1 MGWTR
6 YLRRSRHDADF
17 AREVA
22 SYIDIETD
30 DNVAR
35 GMTPAAARTA
45 AIRKFGN
52 PTRMREDVYLMNS
65 IGPIETLWQDLR
77 YALRLLARDKA
88 FALAAVLSL
97 TLGIG
102 ANTAIFQLLD
112 AVRLQTLPVDR
123 PQELA
128 EMRIGTDSSRTGSF
142 NGRRPNFTYPMWEEL
157 QRQQQAFSPPFAWSS
172 RRFDT
177 SPGGEVHFVEGLFVS
192 GAYFEQLGVRP
203 LLGRVLTPADDYRG
217 CGISGA
223 VISYAYWQRE
233 LGGDLAVLTR
243 AISLDGFRFPIVGV
257 TPPAFF
263 GMEVGRMYDVA
274 VPTCSDDVFTH
285 GTTIVGIGT
294 TRESR
299 IERRDMWW
307 LAVAGRLKPGWTL
320 ERATEHLTSISARLF
335 KATLSPTYGAEDA
348 SHYLSF
354 KLNAFPAAAGVSN
367 LRRDFQEPLLVLLV
381 IAGLVLM
388 IACANLANLLLARAT
403 ARGREIAVRLAIGA
417 SRARIVRQL
426 IVESAVLAVAGAMC
440 GTIVAGMVSR
450 LLVSMLA
457 GGNPAVSLD
466 LAWNWRMLA
475 FTSGVASLACLL
487 FGVAPAL
494 RATALSPNAVLKSA
508 GRGLTAGRER
518 FGLRRGLVVTQVA
531 LSMVLLLGALLF
543 TRTLYNVLTT
553 SAGFDHERLVVA
565 SVSHLSRA
573 GERDQQDVRRELRD
587 RLAALP
593 DVATVAQAR
602 SVPLGFGGW
611 WNEYVR
617 VEGAPPPKSRV
628 SNFNHVS
635 RGYFATLG
643 VPIVAGRDFADS
655 DTRQSVDVAIVSKAF
670 VEQFIPDGR
679 ALGRIV
685 RVELAPGQPE
695 PPYEIVGVA
704 EDTKVQHLRDE
715 IKPMVYLA
723 STQEDGPGNAAQFIL
738 RPRGAAAALMPS
750 VTRAVAEFSPNVNVE
765 LRMLDAS
772 IQDSLLRERLM
783 ASLSAAFGG
792 LALLLAAIGLYGV
805 MSYTVARR
813 TNEIGI
819 RMAMGAE
826 GHDVVRMV
834 LGEAAWLIAAG
845 IVAGTGLALAGGRL
859 ARSLLFQLSPT
870 DPATVATAMALLIIV
885 GLIAGT
891 GPARRASRVDPVIAL
906 RDE

>member
-35 GMTPAAARTA
+35 GMTPEAARAA

-52 PTRMREDVYLMNS
+52 PTRVREDVYLMNS
-65 IGPIETLWQDLR
+65 IGPIEMLWQDLR
-77 YALRLLARDKA
+77 YALRLLVRDKA

-102 ANTAIFQLLD
+102 ANTAIFQLID

-128 EMRIGTDSSRTGSF
+128 EVRIGTDGSRTGSF

-157 QRQQQAFSPPFAWSS
+157 QRQQQAFSPLFAWGS

-217 CGISGA
+217 CGVSGA

-233 LGGDLAVLTR
+233 LGADPAVLTR

-263 GMEVGRMYDVA
+263 GMEVGRTYDVA
-274 VPTCSDDVFTH
+274 IPTCSDDVFTL
-285 GTTIVGIGT
+285 GTTVAIGT
-294 TRESR
+294 QRASR
-299 IERRDMWW
+299 FERRDMWW
-307 LAVAGRLKPGWTL
+307 LAVAGRLKPVWTV

-335 KATLSPTYGAEDA
+335 EATVSPTYGAEDA

-354 KLNAFPAAAGVSN
+354 KLNAFPIAAGVSN

-381 IAGLVLM
+381 TAGLVLV
-388 IACANLANLLLARAT
+388 IACANLANLLLARAS

-426 IVESAVLAVAGAMC
+426 IVESAVLATAGAVF
-440 GTIVAGMVSR
+440 GAGLAGIISR
-450 LLVSMLA
+450 SLVSVLA
-457 GGNPAVSLD
+457 GDNPAVSLD
-466 LAWNWRMLA
+466 LAWNWRMLG
-475 FTSGVASLACLL
+475 FTIGVASLACLL
-487 FGVAPAL
+487 FGAAPAF
-494 RATALSPNAVLKSA
+494 RATALTPNAVLKSA
-508 GRGLTAGRER
+508 GRGLTSSRER
-518 FGLRRGLVVTQVA
+518 SGLRRGLVVAQVA

-543 TRTLYNVLTT
+543 TRTLYNLLTT
-553 SAGFDHERLVVA
+553 NPGFDHDRLVVA

-573 GERDQQDVRRELRD
+573 GARDQHDVRRELRD

-593 DVATVAQAR
+593 DVAAVAQAR
-602 SVPLGFGGW
+602 VIPLGSSGF
-611 WNEYVR
+611 WNEGVR
-617 VEGAPPPKSRV
+617 VEGAPPPRRKIANFNRV
-628 SNFNHVS
+628 SG
-635 RGYFATLG
+635 GYFTTLG
-643 VPIVAGRDFADS
+643 VRLVEGRDFTDT
-655 DTRQSVDVAIVSKAF
+655 DTRQSAAVAIVSKAF
-670 VEQFIPDGR
+670 VEQFLAAGNV
-679 ALGRIV
+679 LGRII
-685 RVELAPGQPE
+685 RVEMAPGEPE
-695 PPYEIVGVA
+695 PAYEIVGIA
-704 EDTKVQHLRDE
+704 EDTKLQHLRDAVE
-715 IKPMVYLA
+715 PMVYLA
-723 STQEDGPGNAAQFIL
+723 STQELDGGNGAQFIL

-750 VTRAVAEFSPNVNVE
+750 VTRVVAEFSPNVNVE
-765 LRMLDAS
+765 SRVLDAA

-783 ASLSAAFGG
+783 ASLSAAFGV

-826 GHDVVRMV
+826 GRDIVRMV
-834 LGEAAWLIAAG
+834 LSEAGWLIATG
-845 IVAGTGLALAGGRL
+845 IVAGTGLALAGGRF
-859 ARSLLFQLSPT
+859 ARSLLFESSPT
-870 DPATVATAMALLIIV
+870 DPAMVATAMLLLILV

-891 GPARRASRVDPVIAL
+891 LPARRAARVDPVIAL